1 MTVTGKLVR
10 VYQVD
15 KQIRGLKSRLRAA
28 ERFLGE
34 QTRLLGELEAKKGAL
49 EGQLRQLTASASN
62 EEGEAAR
69 VNGRIDELRER
80 MNNARTNKE
89 YKALLTEVNTLKEER
104 VRHEDGAIERLEKIE
119 ALRKQLSEIDAQ
131 HAERVRMKDV
141 AESERQ
147 ERESE
152 IQERLTKLEQERT
165 EVVSEVPGAA
175 LQTYE
180 ELVEQREDEA
190 MAPIEI
196 ADRKR
201 HEFTCGSC
209 MMSLPVE
216 SMSALLSHGSL
227 TRCVSCG
234 CILYL
239 EENTRE
245 AMTPASKK

>member
-15 KQIRGLKSRLRAA
+15 KQIRGLRSRLTAA
-28 ERFLGE
+28 ERFLNE
-34 QTRLLGELEAKKGAL
+34 QTRVLGAL
-49 EGQLRQLTASASN
+49 ATRKTAVEGQLRQITASAQN
-62 EEGEAAR
+62 EEGEIAR
-69 VNGRIDELRER
+69 ITERVEELRER

-89 YKALLTEVNTLKEER
+89 YKALLTEVNSLKEQR
-104 VRHEDGAIERLEKIE
+104 STHEEGAISRLEQIDKLKAQQAEIE
-119 ALRKQLSEIDAQ
+119 GQ
-131 HAERVRMKDV
+131 HAERTRMREV

-147 ERESE
+147 QRADEIKDRLEALEGERG
-152 IQERLTKLEQERT
+152 T
-165 EVVSEVPGAA
+165 VVSDVPSDV
-175 LQTYE
+175 LRTYE

-201 HEFTCGSC
+201 HEFHCGSC
-209 MMSLPVE
+209 MMTLPVE
-216 SMSALLSHGSL
+216 AMSALLSHGSL

-245 AMTPASKK
+245 AMTPAKK

>member
-15 KQIRGLKSRLRAA
+15 KQIRGLRSRLTAA
-28 ERFLGE
+28 ERFLNE
-34 QTRLLGELEAKKGAL
+34 QNRVLGELATRKTAV

-62 EEGEAAR
+62 EEGEVAR
-69 VNGRIDELRER
+69 VSERIEELRER

-89 YKALLTEVNTLKEER
+89 YKALLTEVNTLKEQR
-104 VRHEDGAIERLEKIE
+104 GTHEDGAISRLEQIDKLKAQLAEIE
-119 ALRKQLSEIDAQ
+119 GQ
-131 HAERVRMKDV
+131 HAERTRMREV

-147 ERESE
+147 QREDEIRDRLKALEGERED
-152 IQERLTKLEQERT
+152 
-165 EVVSEVPGAA
+165 VVSDVPAEA
-175 LQTYE
+175 LRSYQ

-209 MMSLPVE
+209 MMTLPVE

-245 AMTPASKK
+245 AMTPAKK

>member
-15 KQIRGLKSRLRAA
+15 KQIRGLRSRLTAA
-28 ERFLGE
+28 ERFLNE
-34 QTRLLGELEAKKGAL
+34 QTRILGELATRKTAV
-49 EGQLRQLTASASN
+49 EGQLRQITASASN
-62 EEGEAAR
+62 EEGEVAR
-69 VNGRIDELRER
+69 ISERIEELRER

-89 YKALLTEVNTLKEER
+89 YKALLTEVNTLKEQR
-104 VRHEDGAIERLEKIE
+104 STHEDGAISRLEQIDKLKSQLADIE
-119 ALRKQLSEIDAQ
+119 SQ
-131 HAERVRMKDV
+131 HAERTRMREV

-147 ERESE
+147 QRADEIKDRLKALESEREQVIE
-152 IQERLTKLEQERT
+152 D
-165 EVVSEVPGAA
+165 VPNDV
-175 LQTYE
+175 LKTYE

-201 HEFTCGSC
+201 HEFHCGAC
-209 MMSLPVE
+209 MMTLPVE

-245 AMTPASKK
+245 SMTAKK